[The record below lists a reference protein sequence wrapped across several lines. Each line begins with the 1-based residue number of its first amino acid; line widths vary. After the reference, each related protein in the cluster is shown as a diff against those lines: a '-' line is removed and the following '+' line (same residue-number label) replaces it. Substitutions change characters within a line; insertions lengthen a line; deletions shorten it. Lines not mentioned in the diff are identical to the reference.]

1 MANGLTQV
9 IQIVFT
15 NNQFRQTEIKR
26 KVAWSFTFKCAL
38 IVVQLPLKKKLNI
51 NISMSTIEIESCTIY
66 SF

>member
-1 MANGLTQV
+1 MVNGLTQV

-26 KVAWSFTFKCAL
+26 KVAWLFTFKCAL
-38 IVVQLPLKKKLNI
+38 IAVQLLLKKKLNT
-51 NISMSTIEIESCTIY
+51 NISMSTIEIELCTIC